1 MSLRPLPWPEPA
13 EEIVA
18 AVRAMYRGREVP
30 LPVAVR
36 DQLGELFADEQF
48 TETFG
53 ARGKPG
59 LNPDSR
65 YSAASPMKG
74 SSRGQTVQARHRPVI
89 RW

>member
-36 DQLGELFADEQF
+36 DQLGE
-48 TETFG
+48 
-53 ARGKPG
+53 
-59 LNPDSR
+59 
-65 YSAASPMKG
+65 
-74 SSRGQTVQARHRPVI
+74 
-89 RW
+89 